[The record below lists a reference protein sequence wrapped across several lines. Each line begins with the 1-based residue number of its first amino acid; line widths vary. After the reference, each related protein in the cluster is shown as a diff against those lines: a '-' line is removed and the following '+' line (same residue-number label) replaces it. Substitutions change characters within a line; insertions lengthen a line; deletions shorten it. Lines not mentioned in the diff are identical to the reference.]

1 MSIKNLRDTIVPKS
15 DQLNSEQLIAGSM
28 TFAVTGVS
36 RGSSAEQPISIAYA
50 ADPSR
55 PFKPCKTMRKLLIK
69 AWGEDGESWV
79 GKSMTVYNDPDVKW
93 AGESVG
99 GIRISHLSDIPSDKI
114 EVSLTAT
121 RGKKKLYTVLRLVDD
136 TPAHKERLE
145 AAAAI
150 SLEAFNAAWAETP
163 RAVMLKLGKPW
174 KEALVATIKP
184 AEEAFE

>member
-1 MSIKNLRDTIVPKS
+1 MSVKNLRDTIVPKS

-36 RGSSAEQPISIAYA
+36 RCSGADQPVAISYA

-136 TPAHKERLE
+136 TAAHKTRLE

-163 RAVMLKLGKPW
+163 VPMMHKLGKAY
-174 KEALVATIKP
+174 KEKLLASIKP
-184 AEEAFE
+184 AEEDFE